1 MKDPSIMANDQ
12 DTITTSEPD
21 PRTLAEIWISM
32 SEDGSYEVGTTE
44 EEAAE
49 RLMES
54 QGGHRCRSVMLS
66 VLMLPPQVTEVSVTV
81 PDEIGS
87 TVTVEPAAD
96 DEIDHAVG
104 RQQTD

>member
-1 MKDPSIMANDQ
+1 MPQATEND
-12 DTITTSEPD
+12 TTRALRPD
-21 PRTLAEIWISM
+21 PRTLVEVWVSM
-32 SEDGSYEVGTTE
+32 NEDGFAEVGTTE

-96 DEIDHAVG
+96 DDIDHAVG
-104 RQQTD
+104 RRQTD